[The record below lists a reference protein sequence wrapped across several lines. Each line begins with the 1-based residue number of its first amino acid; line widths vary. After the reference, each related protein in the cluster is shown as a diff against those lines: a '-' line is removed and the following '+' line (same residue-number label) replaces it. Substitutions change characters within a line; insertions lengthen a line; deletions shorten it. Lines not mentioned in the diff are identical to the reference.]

1 MKSFFKLNFLVGCLL
16 LLTVTACRKVY
27 VYEGKAVIVSRVID
41 ATLKD
46 SVLIYGTI
54 YSAGNENYPLVN
66 AAIWIEGTSIKTTSN
81 NVGYFSIKLLP
92 NTYTIKYLG
101 QYYDTDMTGELANI
115 VALPNEKIE
124 VKLFQKEVVQ

>member
-16 LLTVTACRKVY
+16 LLTTTACRKVY

-54 YSAGNENYPLVN
+54 YSADDERFPLVN
-66 AAIWIEGTSIKTTSN
+66 AAIGIEGTSIKTTSN
-81 NVGYFSIKLLP
+81 NAGYFSVKLPP

-101 QYYDTDMTGELANI
+101 QYYGTDMTGELVNV

-124 VKLFQKEVVQ
+124 VKFLQKEVVQ